1 MSRILVVA
9 TSVPSYAVSGRRTGL
24 WLGELTHF
32 VDAVEAA
39 GHTTVVASIDGGFV
53 PIDPESLSHEVLAQ
67 GGTRARYDD
76 PTFMD
81 RLRNTPSL
89 RDVDA
94 ADFDAIYL
102 TGGHGVMFDFPTDD
116 RLATLLRDFDA
127 AGKVVSAVCHGTA
140 GLLGATKADGAPLI
154 AGRRIAGFSWNEEV
168 LAGLDAIVPFNLEE
182 RIAER
187 GATYVRADEAWVP
200 FAVTDGTVVTGQ
212 NPASAHPVA
221 EGVLALLAD
230 R

>member
-1 MSRILVVA
+1 MSTILVVT
-9 TSVPSYAVSGRRTGL
+9 TSVPSYEVSGRRTGL

-32 VDAVEAA
+32 VDVVEAA
-39 GHTTVVASIDGGFV
+39 GHATVIASIDGGFV

-76 PTFMD
+76 PAFMD
-81 RLRNTPSL
+81 RVRNTVSL
-89 RDVDA
+89 KDVDV

-102 TGGHGVMFDFPTDD
+102 TGGHGVMFDFPTDE
-116 RLATLLRDFDA
+116 RLAVLLREFDG
-127 AGKVVSAVCHGTA
+127 AGKIVSAVCHGTA
-140 GLLGATKADGAPLI
+140 GLLGATRADGAPLI
-154 AGRRIAGFSWNEEV
+154 ADRRIAGFSWNEEV

-182 RIAER
+182 RIAAL
-187 GATYVRADEAWVP
+187 GATYVQADEAWAP

-221 EGVLALLAD
+221 EGVVALLAA

>member
-1 MSRILVVA
+1 MSNILVVT
-9 TSVPSYAVSGRRTGL
+9 TSVPSYRVSGRRTGL

-39 GHTTVVASIDGGFV
+39 GHTTTIASIDGGFV
-53 PIDPESLSHEVLAQ
+53 PIDPESLGHEVLAQ

-76 PTFMD
+76 PAFMA
-81 RLRNTPSL
+81 RIANTPSL
-89 RDVDA
+89 NDIDA
-94 ADFDAIYL
+94 SDFDAIYL
-102 TGGHGVMFDFPTDD
+102 TGGHGVMFDFPDD
-116 RLATLLRDFDA
+116 ARLATLLREFDE

-154 AGRRIAGFSWNEEV
+154 AGRRISGFSWNEEV

-187 GATYVRADEAWVP
+187 GATYIEADEAWAP
-200 FAVTDGTVVTGQ
+200 FAVTDGNVVTGQ

-221 EGVLALLAD
+221 QGVLTLLD
-230 R
+230 KK

>member
-1 MSRILVVA
+1 MSNILVVT
-9 TSVPSYAVSGRRTGL
+9 TSIPSYEVSGRRTGL

-39 GHTTVVASIDGGFV
+39 GHTTTIASIDGGFV

-76 PTFMD
+76 PAFMD
-81 RLRNTPSL
+81 LLRNTKSL
-89 RDVDA
+89 KDVDVK
-94 ADFDAIYL
+94 DFDAIYL
-102 TGGHGVMFDFPTDD
+102 TGGHGVMFDFPTDE
-116 RLATLLRDFDA
+116 RLATLLREFDE

-140 GLLGATKADGAPLI
+140 GLLGATRSDGAPLI
-154 AGRRIAGFSWNEEV
+154 DGRRIAGFSWDEEV
-168 LAGLDAIVPFNLEE
+168 LAGLDPIVPFNLEE
-182 RIAER
+182 RIAEL
-187 GATYVRADEAWVP
+187 GATYVKADEAWAP
-200 FAVTDGTVVTGQ
+200 FAVTDGNVVTGQ

-221 EGVLALLAD
+221 EGVLALLAA

>member
-1 MSRILVVA
+1 MSTILVVT
-9 TSVPSYAVSGRRTGL
+9 TSVPSYEVSGRRTGL

-32 VDAVEAA
+32 VDVVEAA
-39 GHTTVVASIDGGFV
+39 GHATVIASIDGGFV

-76 PTFMD
+76 PAFMD
-81 RLRNTPSL
+81 RVRNTLSL
-89 RDVDA
+89 KDVDV

-102 TGGHGVMFDFPTDD
+102 TGGHGVMFDFPTDE
-116 RLATLLRDFDA
+116 RLAVLLREFDG
-127 AGKVVSAVCHGTA
+127 AGKIVSAVCHGTA
-140 GLLGATKADGAPLI
+140 GLLGATRADGAPLI
-154 AGRRIAGFSWNEEV
+154 ADRRIAGFSWNEEV

-182 RIAER
+182 RIAAL
-187 GATYVRADEAWVP
+187 GATYVQADEAWAP

-221 EGVLALLAD
+221 EGVVALLAA